1 MGFKSCIK
9 QKFIYAQKEQE
20 RWTQRKNERKKTTD
34 VKVGKF
40 VKIKVLFCTIN
51 RSKFIH
57 KQLYFIH

>member
-1 MGFKSCIK
+1 MQRNRKRDRH
-9 QKFIYAQKEQE
+9 KERVRE
-20 RWTQRKNERKKTTD
+20 KKATD

-57 KQLYFIH
+57 KQLYFFY